1 MRVMAKSRAYWKKW
15 FSLSSP
21 FNVTE
26 WQEFPYCGR
35 GLIFLTPYLIWSWEK
50 FPQCIWMRV
59 HNSWLNHS
67 MSLTQP
73 QSPNPKTYLPVTVIK
88 LNNIKNVKN
97 TNPSIATLH
106 ISLSQRQPL
115 SSRHTH
121 PSWMFP
127 LDFPQTHLCWVSSSE
142 SPLPQL
148 FSHIYS
154 HPEFLEF
161 PWLGCQR
168 TWSVCKLQTQKQKGG
183 SGRHWQQQ
191 HTPPWQVHHASGVL
205 LRGLGVERCS
215 RKRPARTARLWMTVL
230 CIIAKRERK
239 HYESECA
246 AYCLKEK
253 RLIQYPSSFCHGKAE
268 VRDWLAFLLRK
279 PDQSTDTERVSRTPA
294 LK

>member
-127 LDFPQTHLCWVSSSE
+127 LDFPQTHVGYLPQSLRSLNCFPTSTLIPNSWSSLGSVANEHGLCVSCKLKNRKGALGGIDSSSI
-142 SPLPQL
+142 
-148 FSHIYS
+148 H
-154 HPEFLEF
+154 HPDRFIMHLE
-161 PWLGCQR
+161 
-168 TWSVCKLQTQKQKGG
+168 
-183 SGRHWQQQ
+183 
-191 HTPPWQVHHASGVL
+191 
-205 LRGLGVERCS
+205 
-215 RKRPARTARLWMTVL
+215 
-230 CIIAKRERK
+230 
-239 HYESECA
+239 
-246 AYCLKEK
+246 YC
-253 RLIQYPSSFCHGKAE
+253 
-268 VRDWLAFLLRK
+268 
-279 PDQSTDTERVSRTPA
+279 
-294 LK
+294 